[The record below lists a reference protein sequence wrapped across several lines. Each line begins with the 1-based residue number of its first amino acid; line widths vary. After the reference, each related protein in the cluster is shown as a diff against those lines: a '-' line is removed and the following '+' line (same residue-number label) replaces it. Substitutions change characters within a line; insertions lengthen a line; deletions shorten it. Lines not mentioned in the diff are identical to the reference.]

1 MNEREELQRAREE
14 LKSSIKVVQKNLKIF
29 GKAVVS
35 SQKAVLRNVGN
46 NIINTYK
53 QLQSDIY
60 IHKLNKEIARYQKE
74 REAAIKRAEALE
86 EANRRARNRE
96 NTRAL
101 EAEARRVKA
110 QEREERELKFKRS
123 VKQKTNSL
131 KSRIGKV
138 KNSFLKTL
146 TTKNIDLKIR
156 EAFDKVGIFGLT
168 AAGAGLSVANKSKD
182 KITDFTSTQIAK
194 LTEYRMKKQEEK
206 QERAR
211 QNAIKRAEA
220 LEEKNR
226 RARNKE
232 NTVALEQALKS
243 KGKEEE
249 LELDEETR
257 RNIENTV
264 MSEKEDK
271 RTLKFKDGVKQKASS
286 LKSKLAKVKNSFLK
300 TLTTKNIDL
309 KLRDAFDKVGI
320 FGLSAAGVGL
330 AAINN
335 GKEKVTDLTSTQ
347 IAKLTEYRI
356 RKQEEKQERDRQSAI
371 KKAEAL
377 EEANIRSRTM
387 DHKKGMIEALTA
399 QERTEYDFKH
409 EENLIQKEQLKQ
421 ALLAQKN
428 RLLNIQNEELE
439 AKPKSR

>member
-35 SQKAVLRNVGN
+35 SQKAALRNVGN

-86 EANRRARNRE
+86 EANRMARNRE

-110 QEREERELKFKRS
+110 QEREERELKFKQGI
-123 VKQKTNSL
+123 KQKASSL

-138 KNSFLKTL
+138 KKFVLKTL
-146 TTKNIDLKIR
+146 TTKNIDLKLR

-168 AAGAGLSVANKSKD
+168 AAGVGLAAANKGKN

-194 LTEYRMKKQEEK
+194 LTEYRIRKQEEK

-211 QNAIKRAEA
+211 QESIRRAEA
-220 LEEKNR
+220 LEEANR
-226 RARNKE
+226 MARNRE
-232 NTVALEQALKS
+232 NTRALEAEARRVKAQER
-243 KGKEEE
+243 EERE
-249 LELDEETR
+249 
-257 RNIENTV
+257 
-264 MSEKEDK
+264 
-271 RTLKFKDGVKQKASS
+271 LKFKQGIKQKASS
-286 LKSKLAKVKNSFLK
+286 LKSRIGKVKKFVLK

-309 KLRDAFDKVGI
+309 KLREAFDKVGI
-320 FGLSAAGVGL
+320 FSLSAAGVGL

-335 GKEKVTDLTSTQ
+335 GKDKITDLTSTQ

-371 KKAEAL
+371 KEAEAL

-399 QERTEYDFKH
+399 QERTEYDLKH
-409 EENLIQKEQLKQ
+409 EENLTQKEQLRQ
-421 ALLAQKN
+421 ALLAQRN

>member
-123 VKQKTNSL
+123 VKQNTNSL

-156 EAFDKVGIFGLT
+156 EAFDKVGILGLS
-168 AAGAGLSVANKSKD
+168 AAGAGLAVANKSKD

-206 QERAR
+206 QERTR

-264 MSEKEDK
+264 TSEKEDK

-335 GKEKVTDLTSTQ
+335 GKDKTTDLTSTQ

-371 KKAEAL
+371 KEAEAL

-399 QERTEYDFKH
+399 QERTEYDLKH
-409 EENLIQKEQLKQ
+409 EENLTQKEQLRQ

>member
-35 SQKAVLRNVGN
+35 SQKAALRNVGN

-86 EANRRARNRE
+86 EANRMARNRK

-110 QEREERELKFKRS
+110 QEREERELKFK
-123 VKQKTNSL
+123 Q
-131 KSRIGKV
+131 
-138 KNSFLKTL
+138 
-146 TTKNIDLKIR
+146 
-156 EAFDKVGIFGLT
+156 GI
-168 AAGAGLSVANKSKD
+168 
-182 KITDFTSTQIAK
+182 
-194 LTEYRMKKQEEK
+194 
-206 QERAR
+206 
-211 QNAIKRAEA
+211 
-220 LEEKNR
+220 
-226 RARNKE
+226 
-232 NTVALEQALKS
+232 
-243 KGKEEE
+243 
-249 LELDEETR
+249 
-257 RNIENTV
+257 
-264 MSEKEDK
+264 
-271 RTLKFKDGVKQKASS
+271 KQKASS
-286 LKSKLAKVKNSFLK
+286 LKSRIVKVKNSFLK

-309 KLRDAFDKVGI
+309 KLREAFDKVGI
-320 FGLSAAGVGL
+320 FSLSAAGVGL

-335 GKEKVTDLTSTQ
+335 GKDKITDLTSTQ

-371 KKAEAL
+371 KEAEAL

-399 QERTEYDFKH
+399 QERTEYDLKH
-409 EENLIQKEQLKQ
+409 EENLTQKEQLRQ
-421 ALLAQKN
+421 ALLAQRN

>member
-35 SQKAVLRNVGN
+35 SQKAALRNVGN

-86 EANRRARNRE
+86 EANRMARNRE

-110 QEREERELKFKRS
+110 QEREERELKFKQGI
-123 VKQKTNSL
+123 KQKASSL

-146 TTKNIDLKIR
+146 TTKNIDLKLR

-168 AAGAGLSVANKSKD
+168 AAGVGLAAANKGKN

-194 LTEYRMKKQEEK
+194 LTEYRIRKQEEK

-211 QNAIKRAEA
+211 QESIRRAEA

-226 RARNKE
+226 RLRNKE
-232 NTVALEQALKS
+232 NTVALEQSLRL

-249 LELDEETR
+249 LELDEETK

-264 MSEKEDK
+264 MTEKEDK

-309 KLRDAFDKVGI
+309 KLRDVFDKVGI
-320 FGLSAAGVGL
+320 FSLSAAGVGL

-335 GKEKVTDLTSTQ
+335 GKDKITDLTSTQ

-371 KKAEAL
+371 KEAEAL

-387 DHKKGMIEALTA
+387 DHKK
-399 QERTEYDFKH
+399 RND
-409 EENLIQKEQLKQ
+409 
-421 ALLAQKN
+421 
-428 RLLNIQNEELE
+428 
-439 AKPKSR
+439 

>member
-35 SQKAVLRNVGN
+35 SQKAALRNVGN

-86 EANRRARNRE
+86 EANRMARNRE

-110 QEREERELKFKRS
+110 QEREERELKFKQGI
-123 VKQKTNSL
+123 KQKASSL

-146 TTKNIDLKIR
+146 TTKNIDLKLR

-168 AAGAGLSVANKSKD
+168 AAGVGLAAANKGKN

-194 LTEYRMKKQEEK
+194 LTEYRIRKQEEK

-211 QNAIKRAEA
+211 QESIRRAEA

-226 RARNKE
+226 RLRNKE
-232 NTVALEQALKS
+232 NTVALEQSLRL

-249 LELDEETR
+249 LELDEETK

-264 MSEKEDK
+264 MTEKEDK

-309 KLRDAFDKVGI
+309 KLRDVFDKVGI
-320 FGLSAAGVGL
+320 FSLSAAGVGL

-335 GKEKVTDLTSTQ
+335 GKDKITDLTSTQ

-387 DHKKGMIEALTA
+387 DHKKGMM
-399 QERTEYDFKH
+399 KH
-409 EENLIQKEQLKQ
+409 
-421 ALLAQKN
+421 
-428 RLLNIQNEELE
+428 
-439 AKPKSR
+439 

>member
-29 GKAVVS
+29 GKAVVN
-35 SQKAVLRNVGN
+35 SQKAVLRNIGN

-60 IHKLNKEIARYQKE
+60 IHKLNREIARYQKE

-86 EANRRARNRE
+86 EANRIARNRE

-101 EAEARRVKA
+101 EAEAKRVKA
-110 QEREERELKFKRS
+110 QEREERELKFKRG

-138 KNSFLKTL
+138 RNSFLRTL

-168 AAGAGLSVANKSKD
+168 AAGAGLAAANKGKD
-182 KITDFTSTQIAK
+182 KITNFTSTQIAK
-194 LTEYRMKKQEEK
+194 LTEYRIRKQEEK

-211 QNAIKRAEA
+211 QESIRRAEA

-226 RARNKE
+226 RLRNKE
-232 NTVALEQALKS
+232 NTVALEQSLRS

-249 LELDEETR
+249 LELDEETK

-264 MSEKEDK
+264 MTEKEDK

-286 LKSKLAKVKNSFLK
+286 LKSKLAKVKNSILK

-320 FGLSAAGVGL
+320 FGLTAAGAGL

-335 GKEKVTDLTSTQ
+335 GKDKITDLTSTQ

-371 KKAEAL
+371 KEAEAL

-399 QERTEYDFKH
+399 QERTEYDLKH
-409 EENLIQKEQLKQ
+409 EENLMQKEQLKQ
-421 ALLAQKN
+421 ALLAQRN

-439 AKPKSR
+439 SKPKSR

>member
-96 NTRAL
+96 NTRVL
-101 EAEARRVKA
+101 EAEARRVKV

-156 EAFDKVGIFGLT
+156 EAFDKVGIFSLTTAEVGLM
-168 AAGAGLSVANKSKD
+168 AANKGKN

-194 LTEYRMKKQEEK
+194 LTEYRMKKQEAK
-206 QERAR
+206 QEKAR
-211 QNAIKRAEA
+211 QEAIRKAEE

-226 RARNKE
+226 RARNRE
-232 NTVALEQALKS
+232 NTVALEQALKA
-243 KGKEEE
+243 KGKEET

-264 MSEKEDK
+264 ISEKDNK

-286 LKSKLAKVKNSFLK
+286 LKSKLARVKNSFLK

-356 RKQEEKQERDRQSAI
+356 RKQEEKQEKNRQSAI

-399 QERTEYDFKH
+399 QERTEYDLKH

-421 ALLAQKN
+421 ALLEQKN
-428 RLLNIQNEELE
+428 RLLNIQNGELE
-439 AKPKSR
+439 SKPKSR

>member
-35 SQKAVLRNVGN
+35 SQKAALRNVGN

-86 EANRRARNRE
+86 EANRMARNRE

-101 EAEARRVKA
+101 EAEARRAKA
-110 QEREERELKFKRS
+110 QEREERELKFKRG
-123 VKQKTNSL
+123 VKQKTN
-131 KSRIGKV
+131 
-138 KNSFLKTL
+138 FLKL
-146 TTKNIDLKIR
+146 RD
-156 EAFDKVGIFGLT
+156 AFDKVGIFGLT
-168 AAGAGLSVANKSKD
+168 AVGAGLAAANKGKN

-194 LTEYRMKKQEEK
+194 LTEYRIRKQEEK

-211 QNAIKRAEA
+211 QESIRRAEA

-226 RARNKE
+226 RLRNKE
-232 NTVALEQALKS
+232 NTVALEQSLRL

-249 LELDEETR
+249 LELDEETK

-264 MSEKEDK
+264 MTEKKDK

-320 FGLSAAGVGL
+320 FSLSAAGVGL

-335 GKEKVTDLTSTQ
+335 GKDKITDLTSTQ

-399 QERTEYDFKH
+399 QERTEYDLKH

>member
-35 SQKAVLRNVGN
+35 SQKAALRNVGN

-86 EANRRARNRE
+86 EANRMARNRE

-110 QEREERELKFKRS
+110 QEREERELKFKRG

-138 KNSFLKTL
+138 KNSFLRTL

-168 AAGAGLSVANKSKD
+168 AVGAGLAAANKGKN

-194 LTEYRMKKQEEK
+194 LTEYRIRKQEEK

-211 QNAIKRAEA
+211 QESIRRAEA

-226 RARNKE
+226 RLRNKE
-232 NTVALEQALKS
+232 NTVALEQSLRL
-243 KGKEEE
+243 KGK
-249 LELDEETR
+249 
-257 RNIENTV
+257 
-264 MSEKEDK
+264 EKEDK

-320 FGLSAAGVGL
+320 FSLSAAGVGL

-335 GKEKVTDLTSTQ
+335 GKDKITDLTSTQ

-399 QERTEYDFKH
+399 QERTEYDLKH
-409 EENLIQKEQLKQ
+409 EENLTQKEQLRQ
-421 ALLAQKN
+421 ALLAQRN

>member
-35 SQKAVLRNVGN
+35 SQKAALRNVGN

-86 EANRRARNRE
+86 EANRMARNRE

-110 QEREERELKFKRS
+110 QEREERELKFKQGI
-123 VKQKTNSL
+123 KQKASSL

-146 TTKNIDLKIR
+146 TTKNIDLKLR

-168 AAGAGLSVANKSKD
+168 AAGVGLAAANKGKN

-194 LTEYRMKKQEEK
+194 LTEYRIRKQEEK

-211 QNAIKRAEA
+211 QESIRRAEA

-226 RARNKE
+226 RLRNKE
-232 NTVALEQALKS
+232 NTVM
-243 KGKEEE
+243 
-249 LELDEETR
+249 T
-257 RNIENTV
+257 
-264 MSEKEDK
+264 EKEDK

-309 KLRDAFDKVGI
+309 KLRDVFDKVGI
-320 FGLSAAGVGL
+320 FSLSAAGVGL

-335 GKEKVTDLTSTQ
+335 GKDKITDLTSTQ

-371 KKAEAL
+371 KEAEAL

-399 QERTEYDFKH
+399 QERTEYDLKH
-409 EENLIQKEQLKQ
+409 EENLTQKEQLRQ
-421 ALLAQKN
+421 ALLAQRN

>member
-35 SQKAVLRNVGN
+35 SQKAALRNVGN

-86 EANRRARNRE
+86 EANRMARNRE

-101 EAEARRVKA
+101 EAEARRAKA
-110 QEREERELKFKRS
+110 QEREERELKFKRG
-123 VKQKTNSL
+123 VKQKTNFL

-138 KNSFLKTL
+138 KNSFLRTL

-168 AAGAGLSVANKSKD
+168 AVGAGLAAANKGKN
-182 KITDFTSTQIAK
+182 KITDF
-194 LTEYRMKKQEEK
+194 
-206 QERAR
+206 
-211 QNAIKRAEA
+211 
-220 LEEKNR
+220 
-226 RARNKE
+226 
-232 NTVALEQALKS
+232 
-243 KGKEEE
+243 
-249 LELDEETR
+249 
-257 RNIENTV
+257 
-264 MSEKEDK
+264 
-271 RTLKFKDGVKQKASS
+271 
-286 LKSKLAKVKNSFLK
+286 
-300 TLTTKNIDL
+300 
-309 KLRDAFDKVGI
+309 
-320 FGLSAAGVGL
+320 
-330 AAINN
+330 
-335 GKEKVTDLTSTQ
+335 TSTQ

-371 KKAEAL
+371 KEAEAL

-399 QERTEYDFKH
+399 QERTEYDLKH

>member
-35 SQKAVLRNVGN
+35 SQKAALRNVGN

>member
-35 SQKAVLRNVGN
+35 SQKAALRNVGN

-86 EANRRARNRE
+86 EANRMARNRE

-110 QEREERELKFKRS
+110 QEREERELKFKQGI
-123 VKQKTNSL
+123 KQKASSL

-146 TTKNIDLKIR
+146 TTKNIDLKLR

-168 AAGAGLSVANKSKD
+168 AAGVGLAAANKGKN

-194 LTEYRMKKQEEK
+194 LTEYRIRKQEEK

-211 QNAIKRAEA
+211 QESIRRAEA

-226 RARNKE
+226 RLRNKE
-232 NTVALEQALKS
+232 NTVALEQSLRL
-243 KGKEEE
+243 KGKE
-249 LELDEETR
+249 
-257 RNIENTV
+257 
-264 MSEKEDK
+264 EDK

-286 LKSKLAKVKNSFLK
+286 LKSKLAKVKKSFLK

-309 KLRDAFDKVGI
+309 KLRDVFDKVGI
-320 FGLSAAGVGL
+320 FSLSAAGVGL

-335 GKEKVTDLTSTQ
+335 GKDKITDLTSTQ

-399 QERTEYDFKH
+399 QERTEYDLKH
-409 EENLIQKEQLKQ
+409 EENLTQKEQLRQ
-421 ALLAQKN
+421 ALLAQRN

>member
-35 SQKAVLRNVGN
+35 SQKAALRNVGN

-86 EANRRARNRE
+86 EANKMARNRK

-110 QEREERELKFKRS
+110 QEREERELKFKQGI
-123 VKQKTNSL
+123 KQKASSL

-146 TTKNIDLKIR
+146 TTKNIDLKLR
-156 EAFDKVGIFGLT
+156 EAFDKVGIFSLT
-168 AAGAGLSVANKSKD
+168 AAGVGLAAANKSKD

-206 QERAR
+206 QEKVR
-211 QNAIKRAEA
+211 QAAIRKAEE

-226 RARNKE
+226 RARNRE
-232 NTVALEQALKS
+232 NTVALEQALKT
-243 KGKEEE
+243 KGK
-249 LELDEETR
+249 D
-257 RNIENTV
+257 
-264 MSEKEDK
+264 DK

-300 TLTTKNIDL
+300 TVTTKNIDL

-320 FGLSAAGVGL
+320 FGLSAAGIGL

-377 EEANIRSRTM
+377 EEANIQARTM

-399 QERTEYDFKH
+399 QERTEYDLKH
-409 EENLIQKEQLKQ
+409 EENLTQKEQLRQ
-421 ALLAQKN
+421 ALLAQRN

>member
-35 SQKAVLRNVGN
+35 SHKATLRNVGN

-74 REAAIKRAEALE
+74 REAAIKRAETLE

-101 EAEARRVKA
+101 EAEARRIKT

-168 AAGAGLSVANKSKD
+168 AVGAGLSATNKGKD

-232 NTVALEQALKS
+232 NTVALEQALKT

-264 MSEKEDK
+264 ISEKENK

-320 FGLSAAGVGL
+320 FGLTAAGAGL

-377 EEANIRSRTM
+377 EETNIRSRTM

>member
-29 GKAVVS
+29 GKAVVN
-35 SQKAVLRNVGN
+35 SQKAVLRNIGN

-60 IHKLNKEIARYQKE
+60 IHKLNREIARYQKE

-86 EANRRARNRE
+86 EANRIARNRE

-101 EAEARRVKA
+101 EAEAKRVKA
-110 QEREERELKFKRS
+110 QEREERELKFKRG

-138 KNSFLKTL
+138 RNSFLRTL

-168 AAGAGLSVANKSKD
+168 AAGAGL
-182 KITDFTSTQIAK
+182 
-194 LTEYRMKKQEEK
+194 
-206 QERAR
+206 
-211 QNAIKRAEA
+211 
-220 LEEKNR
+220 
-226 RARNKE
+226 
-232 NTVALEQALKS
+232 
-243 KGKEEE
+243 
-249 LELDEETR
+249 
-257 RNIENTV
+257 
-264 MSEKEDK
+264 
-271 RTLKFKDGVKQKASS
+271 
-286 LKSKLAKVKNSFLK
+286 
-300 TLTTKNIDL
+300 
-309 KLRDAFDKVGI
+309 
-320 FGLSAAGVGL
+320 

-335 GKEKVTDLTSTQ
+335 GKDKITDLTSTQ

-371 KKAEAL
+371 KEAEAL
-377 EEANIRSRTM
+377 EEANIRARTM

-399 QERTEYDFKH
+399 QERTEYDIKH
-409 EENLIQKEQLKQ
+409 EENLMQKEQLKQ
-421 ALLAQKN
+421 ALLAQRN

-439 AKPKSR
+439 SKPKSR

>member
-29 GKAVVS
+29 GKAVVN
-35 SQKAVLRNVGN
+35 SQKAVLRNIGN

-60 IHKLNKEIARYQKE
+60 IHKLNREIARYQKE

-86 EANRRARNRE
+86 EANRIARNRE

-101 EAEARRVKA
+101 EAEAKRVKA
-110 QEREERELKFKRS
+110 QEREERELKFKRG

-138 KNSFLKTL
+138 RNSFLRTL

-168 AAGAGLSVANKSKD
+168 AVGAGLAAANKGKD
-182 KITDFTSTQIAK
+182 KITNFTSTQIAK
-194 LTEYRMKKQEEK
+194 LTEYRIRKQEEK

-211 QNAIKRAEA
+211 QESIRRAEA

-226 RARNKE
+226 RLRNKE
-232 NTVALEQALKS
+232 NTVALEQSLRS

-249 LELDEETR
+249 LELDEETK

-264 MSEKEDK
+264 MTEKEDK

-286 LKSKLAKVKNSFLK
+286 LKSKLAKVKNSILK

-320 FGLSAAGVGL
+320 FGLTAAGAGL
-330 AAINN
+330 AAANK
-335 GKEKVTDLTSTQ
+335 GKDKIADLTSTQ
-347 IAKLTEYRI
+347 IAKLTEYRM

-371 KKAEAL
+371 KEAEAL
-377 EEANIRSRTM
+377 EEANIRARTM

-399 QERTEYDFKH
+399 QERTEYDLKH
-409 EENLIQKEQLKQ
+409 EENLMQKEQLKQ
-421 ALLAQKN
+421 ALLAQRN

-439 AKPKSR
+439 SKPKSR

>member
-35 SQKAVLRNVGN
+35 SQKAALRNVGN

-330 AAINN
+330 AEINN

-347 IAKLTEYRI
+347 IAILTEYRI

>member
-35 SQKAVLRNVGN
+35 SQKAALRNVGN

-86 EANRRARNRE
+86 EANRMARNRE
-96 NTRAL
+96 NIRAL

-110 QEREERELKFKRS
+110 QEREERELKFKRG

-138 KNSFLKTL
+138 KNSFLRTL

-168 AAGAGLSVANKSKD
+168 AVGAGLAAANKGKN
-182 KITDFTSTQIAK
+182 KITDF
-194 LTEYRMKKQEEK
+194 
-206 QERAR
+206 
-211 QNAIKRAEA
+211 
-220 LEEKNR
+220 
-226 RARNKE
+226 
-232 NTVALEQALKS
+232 
-243 KGKEEE
+243 
-249 LELDEETR
+249 
-257 RNIENTV
+257 
-264 MSEKEDK
+264 
-271 RTLKFKDGVKQKASS
+271 
-286 LKSKLAKVKNSFLK
+286 
-300 TLTTKNIDL
+300 
-309 KLRDAFDKVGI
+309 
-320 FGLSAAGVGL
+320 
-330 AAINN
+330 
-335 GKEKVTDLTSTQ
+335 TSTQ

-371 KKAEAL
+371 KEAEAL

-399 QERTEYDFKH
+399 QERTEYDLKH

>member
-35 SQKAVLRNVGN
+35 SQKAALRNVGN

-86 EANRRARNRE
+86 EANRMARNRE

-110 QEREERELKFKRS
+110 QEREERELKFKRG

-138 KNSFLKTL
+138 KNSFLRTL

-168 AAGAGLSVANKSKD
+168 AVGAGLAAANKGKN
-182 KITDFTSTQIAK
+182 KITDF
-194 LTEYRMKKQEEK
+194 
-206 QERAR
+206 
-211 QNAIKRAEA
+211 
-220 LEEKNR
+220 
-226 RARNKE
+226 
-232 NTVALEQALKS
+232 
-243 KGKEEE
+243 
-249 LELDEETR
+249 
-257 RNIENTV
+257 
-264 MSEKEDK
+264 
-271 RTLKFKDGVKQKASS
+271 
-286 LKSKLAKVKNSFLK
+286 
-300 TLTTKNIDL
+300 
-309 KLRDAFDKVGI
+309 
-320 FGLSAAGVGL
+320 
-330 AAINN
+330 
-335 GKEKVTDLTSTQ
+335 TSTQ

-399 QERTEYDFKH
+399 QERTEYDLKH

>member
-60 IHKLNKEIARYQKE
+60 IHKLNKEIVRYQKE

-101 EAEARRVKA
+101 EAEARRVNA
-110 QEREERELKFKRS
+110 QEREERELKFKQD
-123 VKQKTNSL
+123 VKQKANSL

-156 EAFDKVGIFGLT
+156 EAFDRVGIFSLT
-168 AAGAGLSVANKSKD
+168 VAGASLAAANKGKN

-194 LTEYRMKKQEEK
+194 LTEYRMRKQEEK

-211 QNAIKRAEA
+211 QEAIRRAEA

-232 NTVALEQALKS
+232 NTVALEQSLRS

-264 MSEKEDK
+264 SEEKENK

-320 FGLSAAGVGL
+320 FGLTAAGVGL
-330 AAINN
+330 AAANK
-335 GKEKVTDLTSTQ
+335 GKDKITDLTSTQ

-356 RKQEEKQERDRQSAI
+356 RKQEEKQEKNRQSAI
-371 KKAEAL
+371 KEAEAL
-377 EEANIRSRTM
+377 EEENIRARTM

-399 QERTEYDFKH
+399 QERTEYDLKH
-409 EENLIQKEQLKQ
+409 EENITQKEQLKQ

-439 AKPKSR
+439 SKPKSR